1 MSMTHWW
8 PGRAHP
14 RIGTPGMGTR
24 IKSAWGVCVEF
35 STKIIIIIIQI
46 KKRKIYKL
54 SYSMITKT
62 IT

>member
-14 RIGTPGMGTR
+14 RIGTPGMGSR

-35 STKIIIIIIQI
+35 STKIIIIILI
-46 KKRKIYKL
+46 
-54 SYSMITKT
+54 
-62 IT
+62 